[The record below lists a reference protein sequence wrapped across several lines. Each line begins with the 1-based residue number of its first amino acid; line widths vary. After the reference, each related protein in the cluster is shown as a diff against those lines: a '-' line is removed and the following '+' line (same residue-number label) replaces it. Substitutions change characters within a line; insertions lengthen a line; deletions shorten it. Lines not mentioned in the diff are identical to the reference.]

1 MLKII
6 VSRVFSS
13 VLVLTIVSLLAFSL
27 ASLSPRHPEIYKLGA
42 DASIEA
48 VEHVR
53 TSLGLDRSAPEQ
65 YFRWITDVLRGDF
78 GKSYVSDLPVSS
90 EIAHR
95 LPRTLTL
102 VFIAVLIASL
112 LGLTVG
118 TFAAIYEGTWLD
130 RLLTNSA
137 SVLQAVPGFWL
148 GILMVTLFAIVLGW
162 LPATGYVSP
171 SDSVSEWLRSIILP
185 ALALG
190 LSSTAAIAR
199 QLRGAMVGEF
209 RKDYIRSAVAQGYGR
224 LQTAL
229 GQAFRNALGPAVTVI
244 GFQTIVKLS
253 TVVVIEKVF
262 AIDGLGSLAL
272 NAVFRGD
279 TPVLLGCVV
288 TFAVVVVLVNLLVD
302 LAYGWISPKS
312 RSAV

>member
-1 MLKII
+1 MFKTI
-6 VSRVFSS
+6 VSRVLSS
-13 VLVLTIVSLLAFSL
+13 ALVLTIVSLIAFSL

-42 DASIEA
+42 DAPIEA
-48 VEHVR
+48 IEHVR
-53 TSLGLDRSAPEQ
+53 ASLGLDRSAPEQ
-65 YFRWITDVLRGDF
+65 YLNWVTGVLRGDF
-78 GKSYVSDLPVSS
+78 GRSYVSDASVSS

-95 LPRTLTL
+95 APRTLTL
-102 VFIAVLIASL
+102 VLIAVLIASL
-112 LGLTVG
+112 LGLTAG
-118 TFAAIYEGTWLD
+118 TFAAIYQGSWID
-130 RLLTNSA
+130 RALTNSA
-137 SVLQAVPGFWL
+137 SVLQAIPGFWL
-148 GILMVTLFAIVLGW
+148 GILMVTLFAITLGW

-171 SDSVSEWLRSIILP
+171 SVSVTEWLRSIILP

-199 QLRGAMVGEF
+199 QLRGAMVGELK
-209 RKDYIRSAVAQGYGR
+209 KDYIRSAVAQGYGR

-244 GFQTIVKLS
+244 GFQTVVKLS

-288 TFAVVVVLVNLLVD
+288 TFALVVVIVNLLVD

-312 RSAV
+312 RGAA